1 MRVLA
6 DDKRVGDLV
15 EDLSKAVTR
24 DMALA
29 RSRGDDAKWAI
40 IGIRS
45 RGDVLAKRLAASVK
59 PDLVGTLDITLY
71 RDDLSEIASQPIVRP
86 TEIPFS
92 LDGLNVV
99 LVDDVLMTG
108 RSVRAALQLL
118 MDLGRPKRVWLIVLV
133 DRGQRELP
141 IAPDHVALDLSG
153 SAAHRSTDGHAG
165 HTIGRGGGELA
176 ETVAADER
184 VTVKLMPTD
193 SEDAILIHSAKPTL
207 AKGAGST

>member
-1 MRVLA
+1 MPPMRVLA
-6 DDKRVGDLV
+6 DEQRVAELVDDLG
-15 EDLSKAVTR
+15 KAVMR
-24 DMALA
+24 DMANA
-29 RSRGDDAKWAI
+29 KARGDNAKWAI

-45 RGDVLAKRLAASVK
+45 RGDVLASRLAAKVK

-71 RDDLSEIASQPIVRP
+71 RDDLSELASQPIVRP

-92 LDGLNVV
+92 IDGVNVV
-99 LVDDVLMTG
+99 LVDDVLMSG

-141 IAPDHVALDLSG
+141 ISPDHVALDLSG
-153 SAAHRSTDGHAG
+153 SAAHRASGG

-176 ETVAADER
+176 DAVAADER
-184 VTVKLMPTD
+184 VSVKIKPTD
-193 SEDAILIHSAKPTL
+193 SEDAIVIHPAKS
-207 AKGAGST
+207 KGAGGP

>member
-1 MRVLA
+1 MPPMRVLA
-6 DDKRVGDLV
+6 DDKRVSELV

-24 DMALA
+24 DMANA

-45 RGDVLAKRLAASVK
+45 RGDVLAQRLATTVK

-99 LVDDVLMTG
+99 LVDDVLMSG

-153 SAAHRSTDGHAG
+153 SAAHRSTDGH
-165 HTIGRGGGELA
+165 TIGRGGGELA
-176 ETVAADER
+176 DAVTVDER
-184 VTVKLMPTD
+184 VTVKLKPTD
-193 SEDAILIHSAKPTL
+193 SEDAILIHSAKPIP

>member
-1 MRVLA
+1 MPPMRVLA
-6 DDKRVGDLV
+6 NDERLNELVGDLS
-15 EDLSKAVTR
+15 EAVAR
-24 DMALA
+24 DMSAA
-29 RSRGDDAKWAI
+29 RSRGDNAKWAL

-45 RGDVLAKRLAASVK
+45 RGDVLARRMAERIK

-71 RDDLSEIASQPIVRP
+71 RDDLSEVASQPIVRP

-92 LDGLNVV
+92 LDGVNVV

-141 IAPDHVALDLSG
+141 ICPDHVALDLSG
-153 SAAHRSTDGHAG
+153 SAEARAARGP
-165 HTIGRGGGELA
+165 TIGRGGGELA
-176 ETVAADER
+176 EAVASDER
-184 VTVKLMPTD
+184 VAVYLRPTD
-193 SEDAILIHSAKPTL
+193 ERDAIVILPAK
-207 AKGAGST
+207 AKGAGAA

>member
-6 DDKRVGDLV
+6 DDKRVAELV
-15 EDLSKAVTR
+15 DDLSKAVTR
-24 DMALA
+24 DMAGA

-45 RGDVLAKRLAASVK
+45 RGDVLAQRLAQTVK

-71 RDDLSEIASQPIVRP
+71 RDDLSELASQPIVRP

-92 LDGLNVV
+92 LDGVHVV

-141 IAPDHVALDLSG
+141 ISPDHVALDLSG
-153 SAAHRSTDGHAG
+153 SAAHRSTGG

-176 ETVAADER
+176 QAVAPDER
-184 VTVKLMPTD
+184 VTVQLNPTD
-193 SEDAILIHSAKPTL
+193 DSDAILIHSARTPPT
-207 AKGAGST
+207 KGAAGP